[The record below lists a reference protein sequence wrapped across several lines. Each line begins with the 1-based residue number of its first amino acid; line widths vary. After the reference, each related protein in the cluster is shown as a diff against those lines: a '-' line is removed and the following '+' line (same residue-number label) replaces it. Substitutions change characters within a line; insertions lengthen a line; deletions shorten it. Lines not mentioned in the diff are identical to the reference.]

1 VAWKIGNKKMNDNFY
16 SLYKYRPL
24 FTLDLEGQ
32 RHPHPFTA
40 NIFKDAQIYYAAPK
54 SFNDPFD
61 CNLKLHFDD
70 ATQEEWRIY
79 FDSLAKTYPRIQSNL
94 QKAKR
99 DIFRS
104 KNGPEWRKFSNHLKV
119 RIEKSR
125 KWHYEDSSVFCLSK
139 KPNSTQM
146 FSYYADSHQGI
157 AIEFKFG
164 TRTIPCGIPFGDPT
178 NPKDWYAGKIAISE
192 VAYQE
197 ELPEL
202 NFIRLSQHQNQIVHS
217 LMFTKQ
223 KDWSHEQEVR
233 IFRLGVKAAAAPF
246 ERSMVSHII
255 FGCKANEAEVLLV
268 KDWLR
273 DWPVDVTLSKAEQV
287 QGKFDLEI
295 KYLETI
301 KGKG

>member
-79 FDSLAKTYPRIQSNL
+79 FDSLAKTYPRIQSHL

-146 FSYYADSHQGI
+146 ALG
-157 AIEFKFG
+157 
-164 TRTIPCGIPFGDPT
+164 PFHVAFHLVIQQILKIGMLEKSPY
-178 NPKDWYAGKIAISE
+178 PKSPIRK
-192 VAYQE
+192 
-197 ELPEL
+197 
-202 NFIRLSQHQNQIVHS
+202 NFQN
-217 LMFTKQ
+217 
-223 KDWSHEQEVR
+223 
-233 IFRLGVKAAAAPF
+233 
-246 ERSMVSHII
+246 
-255 FGCKANEAEVLLV
+255 
-268 KDWLR
+268 
-273 DWPVDVTLSKAEQV
+273 
-287 QGKFDLEI
+287 
-295 KYLETI
+295 
-301 KGKG
+301 